1 MLKSIPNLI
10 TLGNLACGLLGIT
23 MVMQGNPFYGF
34 VFMLVGAVL
43 DFFDGFVAR
52 LLKVDGELGKQL
64 DSLADVVTFGVLPG
78 LIWRF
83 YMEAQGFC
91 PATGFCINSYVWLLI
106 PLGAAYRL
114 ATFNIDTRQ
123 TTGFLGVPTPITGLA
138 LASWSWMMYSIEHPT
153 WMLVDIRWVFS
164 YFYVWLYV
172 PLFASFMM
180 ISDYPMLALKFKKGD
195 PLNIWKFAIIFIGL
209 LSVIVF
215 GPAGVAVLYFV
226 YIGLSLLANT
236 LVKSDLSKEA

>member
-1 MLKSIPNLI
+1 MIKSIPNLI
-10 TLGNLACGLLGIT
+10 TLGNLASGLLGIT

-34 VFMLVGAVL
+34 LFMLVGAIL

-52 LLKVDGELGKQL
+52 LLKADGELGKQL

-91 PATGFCINSYVWLLI
+91 STTGFCINSYVWLLI

-114 ATFNIDTRQ
+114 AVFNIDTRQ
-123 TTGFLGVPTPITGLA
+123 STGFLGVPTPITGLA
-138 LASWSWMMYSIEHPT
+138 LASWSWMMYSIDHPN
-153 WMLVDIRWVFS
+153 WMLIDIRWVFS

-195 PLNIWKFAIIFIGL
+195 PLNVWKYTILLFGL
-209 LSVIVF
+209 ASIVVF
-215 GPAGVAVLYFV
+215 GPAGLAVLYFV
-226 YIGLSLLANT
+226 YIGVSFLANS
-236 LVKSDLSKEA
+236 LVQSKISEEI

>member
-10 TLGNLACGLLGIT
+10 TLGNLASGLLGIT
-23 MVMQGNPFYGF
+23 MVMQGNPFFGF
-34 VFMLVGAVL
+34 LFMLVGAIL

-52 LLKVDGELGKQL
+52 LLKADGDLGKQL

-91 PATGFCINSYVWLLI
+91 PASGFCINSYIWLLI

-114 ATFNIDTRQ
+114 AVFNIDTRQ
-123 TTGFLGVPTPITGLA
+123 STGFLGVPTPITGLA
-138 LASWSWMMYSIEHPT
+138 LASWSWMMYSIDHSS
-153 WMLVDIRWVFS
+153 WMLVDIRWIFS

-195 PLNIWKFAIIFIGL
+195 PLNVWKLAILFIGV
-209 LSVIVF
+209 LSIVVF
-215 GPAGVAVLYFV
+215 GPAGIAVLYFV
-226 YIGLSLLANT
+226 YIGVSFIANA
-236 LVKSDLSKEA
+236 LVQSKISEEI

>member
-52 LLKVDGELGKQL
+52 LLKADGELGKQL

-91 PATGFCINSYVWLLI
+91 PATGFCINSYVWMLI

-195 PLNIWKFAIIFIGL
+195 PLNIWKFAIILIGI
-209 LSVIVF
+209 LSIIVF

-226 YIGLSLLANT
+226 YIGLSFLANS
-236 LVKSDLSKEA
+236 LVKSELSKEA